1 MFYKLRKILPLLI
14 FIILPI
20 QGIRSQDFEQPD
32 SIIPFEINPNIIN
45 SLNATSSDNH
55 WRISSNQIDIQ
66 RESSPSEDA
75 ETDSESN
82 LEEENDTDLTIWQ
95 KVNVPEDLVKQ
106 GLVADGRTTVWYKAE
121 FRLSHKIRNS
131 LSIRLGEINDRDR
144 VYLNGELIGSSGDW
158 DSIKPQAYDKQR
170 VYDIPI
176 HTIRQN
182 ETNILLIEVKGYFQN
197 EMGIYRDRLEIGP
210 TRSLVRSFYFE
221 NTFQILIL
229 MVYLTVGAY
238 FLLFFIRRRNDREN
252 LYFSIFIFSLLVYSV
267 LRTQWKYE
275 FAIDFHSLKRIQYS
289 ALWLLF
295 PTFYYFLR
303 HYFKLK
309 VNTWLK
315 WWDRF
320 AIVTNIINLVC
331 IFYIYTIDSTETWDY
346 INNTI
351 IQPTWLVYT
360 FGSLILL
367 GIEIRHSNRDAM
379 LMLGSFFVLIV
390 CTVLD
395 VLSARAMINLPTS
408 STATFGFILFVLSM
422 ALILA
427 NRFVRLH
434 DETEK
439 LNVDLTN
446 FNEASSRFV
455 PFEFLNLLE
464 KKSILDVKL
473 GDQIQK
479 DLTVLFSDIRA
490 FTNLSETMTPQENF
504 QFINS
509 YLGRMGPII
518 RNHNGFIDKYIG
530 DAVMALFSVSVED
543 AIDASIA
550 MQIKVREH
558 NIERIQRG
566 HQAIQIGI
574 GIHKGGLMLGTIG
587 ESQRME
593 GTVIS
598 DTVNLASRLE
608 SLTKMYGASILVSE
622 VSINSIDQQSNLS
635 NYKNRFVDKVR
646 VKGKTQAIAIYE
658 FYGGDSEDTIESK
671 EKSKNDF
678 GQALDLYYSKKFKE
692 SSDFFAR
699 IYESNGDLLA
709 KIYTQRSELNLANGV
724 DVNWDGITTFDTK

>member
-1 MFYKLRKILPLLI
+1 
-14 FIILPI
+14 
-20 QGIRSQDFEQPD
+20 
-32 SIIPFEINPNIIN
+32 
-45 SLNATSSDNH
+45 
-55 WRISSNQIDIQ
+55 
-66 RESSPSEDA
+66 
-75 ETDSESN
+75 
-82 LEEENDTDLTIWQ
+82 
-95 KVNVPEDLVKQ
+95 
-106 GLVADGRTTVWYKAE
+106 
-121 FRLSHKIRNS
+121 
-131 LSIRLGEINDRDR
+131 
-144 VYLNGELIGSSGDW
+144 
-158 DSIKPQAYDKQR
+158 
-170 VYDIPI
+170 
-176 HTIRQN
+176 
-182 ETNILLIEVKGYFQN
+182 
-197 EMGIYRDRLEIGP
+197 
-210 TRSLVRSFYFE
+210 
-221 NTFQILIL
+221 
-229 MVYLTVGAY
+229 
-238 FLLFFIRRRNDREN
+238 
-252 LYFSIFIFSLLVYSV
+252 
-267 LRTQWKYE
+267 
-275 FAIDFHSLKRIQYS
+275 
-289 ALWLLF
+289 
-295 PTFYYFLR
+295 
-303 HYFKLK
+303 
-309 VNTWLK
+309 
-315 WWDRF
+315 
-320 AIVTNIINLVC
+320 
-331 IFYIYTIDSTETWDY
+331 
-346 INNTI
+346 
-351 IQPTWLVYT
+351 
-360 FGSLILL
+360 
-367 GIEIRHSNRDAM
+367 
-379 LMLGSFFVLIV
+379 
-390 CTVLD
+390 
-395 VLSARAMINLPTS
+395 
-408 STATFGFILFVLSM
+408 
-422 ALILA
+422 ILA

-558 NIERIQRG
+558 NIERIHRG

-622 VSINSIDQQSNLS
+622 VSVNSVDQQKNLS
-635 NYKNRFVDKVR
+635 NYKYRFVDKVR

-658 FYGGDSEDTIESK
+658 FYGGDSEDSIESK
-671 EKSKNDF
+671 EKSKKDF
-678 GQALDLYYSKKFKE
+678 EQALDLYYSKKFKE

-699 IYESNGDLLA
+699 IHKSNGDLLA
-709 KIYTQRSELNLANGV
+709 KIYTQRSEFNLANGV
-724 DVNWDGITTFDTK
+724 DVNWDGITTFETK